1 MMTNFGNTRSS
12 RRRSKS
18 RINPESPSDYA
29 ATPQHPSS
37 DSSPHYMKATSCS
50 EGKRSHFQSSPH
62 SSESS
67 FDSSDQSWST
77 LSRTSSFKSV
87 KVNSN
92 CQQVIVKPTCC
103 STLKDSKFPQHV
115 ELHPGKS
122 ESDRISKVRVCS
134 YHHCSLN
141 RRDNINPSRQVKCVY
156 RRRRPV
162 KSAKNI
168 RLESESSN
176 LDYEGIEY
184 ADIVEIVFGETSFPE
199 RSYRE
204 TMDLMRKYSTQDQD
218 ALVTME
224 REWDES
230 ASVSDDVESNDQSVT
245 TSAFYEE
252 EDRDATL
259 LIKPVDTDT
268 TVEEDDNICE
278 EEEEPSKNEP
288 FAIKKSSESED
299 LVEPFAR
306 MELEESLQEKDGKA
320 NPTEDVDH
328 NTSSKELHVAQL
340 PKENHRSMWSLIHR
354 HMIPD
359 ESTKLDSEVSRGADE
374 ENDKDEGNKTCPA
387 ESSDSFSSFS
397 ESDLMTTNQDADN
410 QETEV
415 RKPLAIK
422 LVREAIERVLLQ
434 EVQDQSSDNQSSVT
448 SEVCT
453 DEDFKESDTKNEEH
467 DKASKSDERNITGE
481 NTGSPEKQKK
491 GHVTSEAEKK
501 APKNWSNLKR
511 WILLQ
516 RFIKELEKLR
526 KFNPRKPRFLQP
538 EPDPEAEKVNLKHQI
553 EDERKSAEEWML
565 DFALQKVISKLAP
578 TQKKKV
584 GLLVAAFESVVPPRG
599 SNIQVTSPK
608 LKTRNEDKLQ
618 MAYSVRS
625 KYSTHLDKRNSV
637 LYQKLDE
644 VTSTSSDKASV
655 EGKAKQ
661 ELKENGH
668 TKLEPEAQIDEKE
681 ACGDSND
688 SQKGTS
694 FATSNAG
701 NDSDETQ
708 ENDMIVHS
716 EDNDGTYRKQAN
728 KQKHVSMWQMISQH
742 ILSDVVSKVG
752 NELLDGIDDEVNDIK
767 TPAEAYMDNLL
778 QDFSEEKDNI
788 SHYRR
793 SFSRNDAVNLIR
805 EAVNQILTTPIQDDS
820 SDTLCVTSE
829 LS

>member
-1 MMTNFGNTRSS
+1 
-12 RRRSKS
+12 
-18 RINPESPSDYA
+18 
-29 ATPQHPSS
+29 
-37 DSSPHYMKATSCS
+37 
-50 EGKRSHFQSSPH
+50 
-62 SSESS
+62 
-67 FDSSDQSWST
+67 
-77 LSRTSSFKSV
+77 
-87 KVNSN
+87 
-92 CQQVIVKPTCC
+92 
-103 STLKDSKFPQHV
+103 
-115 ELHPGKS
+115 
-122 ESDRISKVRVCS
+122 
-134 YHHCSLN
+134 
-141 RRDNINPSRQVKCVY
+141 
-156 RRRRPV
+156 
-162 KSAKNI
+162 
-168 RLESESSN
+168 
-176 LDYEGIEY
+176 
-184 ADIVEIVFGETSFPE
+184 
-199 RSYRE
+199 
-204 TMDLMRKYSTQDQD
+204 MDLMRKYSTQDQD

-252 EDRDATL
+252 EDRDAAL

-268 TVEEDDNICE
+268 TVEEDDNIC

-306 MELEESLQEKDGKA
+306 MEPEESLQEKDGKA

-328 NTSSKELHVAQL
+328 NASCKELHVAQL
-340 PKENHRSMWSLIHR
+340 PKENHRSMWGLIHR

-359 ESTKLDSEVSRGADE
+359 ESTELDSEVSRGVDE

-397 ESDLMTTNQDADN
+397 ESDLMTTNQDSDN
-410 QETEV
+410 QETEA
-415 RKPLAIK
+415 RKLLAIK
-422 LVREAIERVLLQ
+422 LVREAIERILLQ

-467 DKASKSDERNITGE
+467 DKASESDERNITGE

-565 DFALQKVISKLAP
+565 DFALQKAI
-578 TQKKKV
+578 
-584 GLLVAAFESVVPPRG
+584 
-599 SNIQVTSPK
+599 N
-608 LKTRNEDKLQ
+608 
-618 MAYSVRS
+618 
-625 KYSTHLDKRNSV
+625 KRNSV

-752 NELLDGIDDEVNDIK
+752 NELLDGTDDEHMITK
-767 TPAEAYMDNLL
+767 LTPAKRTRVAMLVAAFETVVPLPEFDEMDQTLPSLVAWASDLSRGIKVGNVGLFFMAGLGELISGLPLSKHRVGSHGPNESRSRLL
-778 QDFSEEKDNI
+778 EDDTPYGSSNKQSGVLSISRSLKRRWLELLKDYDMSVLNHSGKAI
-788 SHYRR
+788 VVANSL
-793 SFSRNDAVNLIR
+793 SRLSMGSVAFVDDNSSPVVIDNESVAIDNESVATDDQSDAIDK
-805 EAVNQILTTPIQDDS
+805 Q
-820 SDTLCVTSE
+820 SDA
-829 LS
+829 